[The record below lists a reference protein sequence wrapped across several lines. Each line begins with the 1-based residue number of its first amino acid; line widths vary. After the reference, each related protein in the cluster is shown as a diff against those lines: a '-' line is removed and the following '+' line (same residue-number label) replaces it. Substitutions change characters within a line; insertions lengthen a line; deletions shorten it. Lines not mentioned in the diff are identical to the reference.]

1 MDMLAYRSIE
11 AAAAVFQMR
20 HLELAP
26 EGWRTCVERVAQG
39 LCDQDGEKAFCLLC
53 GGELQGVAGHDISC
67 LTMVA
72 RRILANEPLLL
83 ERYKAQMALQY
94 VALDDTGGAP
104 VSAGLRIEELQSR
117 PLVEINPNAD

>member
-1 MDMLAYRSIE
+1 MDMLAYRSVA
-11 AAAAVFQMR
+11 AAAAVFHMR
-20 HLELAP
+20 YLELAP
-26 EGWRTCVERVAQG
+26 EGWRTCVERVAHG

-83 ERYKAQMALQY
+83 ERYKAQMALHY
-94 VALDDTGGAP
+94 VALDDTVGSS
-104 VSAGLRIEELQSR
+104 VSVGLQTVEHQSR
-117 PLVEINPNAD
+117 PLADINPNAD

>member
-1 MDMLAYRSIE
+1 MDMLAYRSIA
-11 AAAAVFQMR
+11 AAAAVFHMR

-39 LCDQDGEKAFCLLC
+39 LFDRDGEKAFCLLC
-53 GGELQGVAGHDISC
+53 GGELQGAAGHDISC

-83 ERYKAQMALQY
+83 ERYKAQIALQY
-94 VALDDTGGAP
+94 VALDDTVGSS
-104 VSAGLRIEELQSR
+104 VSAGLRTAELQSR
-117 PLVEINPNAD
+117 PLAEINTNAD

>member
-1 MDMLAYRSIE
+1 MDMLAYRSIA
-11 AAAAVFQMR
+11 AAAAVFHMR

-39 LCDQDGEKAFCLLC
+39 LSDLDGEKAFCLLC

-94 VALDDTGGAP
+94 VALDDTVGSS
-104 VSAGLRIEELQSR
+104 VSVGPRSAEHQSR
-117 PLVEINPNAD
+117 PLAEINPNVD